1 MILYNKH
8 DSYSILKL
16 NNPEKR
22 NALSPE
28 LVAQL
33 KTKLNGI
40 KDDKSVKALILT
52 GEGKSFC
59 AGADLKYLNQL
70 RKFSTIE
77 NRKDSES
84 LAELFLTLYDMP
96 IPTIAA
102 VNGAAVA
109 GGCGLA
115 SVCDF
120 IVADKLNSKFGYS
133 EVKIGFIP
141 AIVSIFLIRRIGEGR
156 ARRFLL
162 TGDLIDSEEAK
173 ELGFVNYLSDD
184 VLQTSI
190 ELAERLS
197 KNSASSMRETKMMIN
212 KISGMSVE
220 EAVEYCVELN
230 TISRTTEDFKKG
242 LGKFLNKK

>member
-1 MILYNKH
+1 MILYDKQ

-28 LVAQL
+28 LILQFKIKL
-33 KTKLNGI
+33 KEI
-40 KDDKSVKALILT
+40 KNDESVKALIIT

-70 RKFSTIE
+70 KDYSTIR
-77 NRKDSES
+77 NQKDSQN
-84 LAELFLTLYDMP
+84 LAELFLMLYNMP

-102 VNGAAVA
+102 VNGVAIA

-120 IVADKLNSKFGYS
+120 IVADKSNSKFGYS

-156 ARRFLL
+156 AKQFLL
-162 TGDLIDSEEAK
+162 TGDLINSEEAK
-173 ELGFVNYLSDD
+173 DLGFVNYLSDD

-190 ELAERLS
+190 DLAERLL
-197 KNSASSMRETKMMIN
+197 KNSASSMKETKMMIN
-212 KISGMSVE
+212 KISGMKVK
-220 EAVEYCVELN
+220 EAVDYCVQLN
-230 TISRTTEDFKKG
+230 AISRTTEDFRKG
-242 LGKFLNKK
+242 LDKFLNKE

>member
-28 LVAQL
+28 LISQL
-33 KTKLNGI
+33 KTKLKEI
-40 KDDKSVKALILT
+40 KNDENVKSLIIT

-59 AGADLKYLNQL
+59 AGADLKYLTELND
-70 RKFSTIE
+70 FSTIE
-77 NRKDSES
+77 NQKDSQN
-84 LAELFLTLYDMP
+84 LAELFLTLYEMP
-96 IPTIAA
+96 ILTIAA
-102 VNGAAVA
+102 VNGAAIA

-115 SVCDF
+115 SVCD
-120 IVADKLNSKFGYS
+120 IVVGDKSNAKFGYS

-156 ARRFLL
+156 ARQLLL
-162 TGDLIDSEEAK
+162 TGDLLNSEEAK
-173 ELGFVNYLSDD
+173 DLGFVNYLSYD
-184 VLQTSI
+184 VMETSI
-190 ELAERLS
+190 DLAVRLS

-212 KISGMSVE
+212 KISGMSVK
-220 EAVEYCVELN
+220 EAVEYCVQLN
-230 TISRTTEDFKKG
+230 TISRTTEDFRKG
-242 LGKFLNKK
+242 LEKFLNKK

>member
-1 MILYNKH
+1 MILYDKQ

-28 LVAQL
+28 LILQFKIKL
-33 KTKLNGI
+33 KEI
-40 KDDKSVKALILT
+40 KNDESVKALIIT

-70 RKFSTIE
+70 KDYSTIE
-77 NRKDSES
+77 NQKDSQN
-84 LAELFLTLYDMP
+84 LAEFFLMLYNMP

-102 VNGAAVA
+102 VNGAAIA

-120 IVADKLNSKFGYS
+120 IVADKSNSKFGYS

-156 ARRFLL
+156 AKQFLL
-162 TGDLIDSEEAK
+162 TGDLINSEEAK
-173 ELGFVNYLSDD
+173 DLGFVNYLSDD

-190 ELAERLS
+190 DLAEKLS
-197 KNSASSMRETKMMIN
+197 KNSASSMKETKMMIN
-212 KISGMSVE
+212 KISGMKVK
-220 EAVEYCVELN
+220 EAVDYCVQLN
-230 TISRTTEDFKKG
+230 AISRTTEDFRKG
-242 LGKFLNKK
+242 LDKFLNKE

>member
-230 TISRTTEDFKKG
+230 TISRTTEDFRKG

>member
-1 MILYNKH
+1 MILYDKQ

-16 NNPEKR
+16 NNHEKR

-28 LVAQL
+28 LILQFKIKL
-33 KTKLNGI
+33 KEI
-40 KDDKSVKALILT
+40 KNDESVKALIIT

-70 RKFSTIE
+70 KDYSTIR
-77 NRKDSES
+77 NQKDSQN
-84 LAELFLTLYDMP
+84 LAEFFLMLYNMP

-102 VNGAAVA
+102 VNGVAIA

-120 IVADKLNSKFGYS
+120 IVADKSNSKFGYS

-156 ARRFLL
+156 AKQFLL
-162 TGDLIDSEEAK
+162 TGDLINSEEAK
-173 ELGFVNYLSDD
+173 YLGFVNYLSDD
-184 VLQTSI
+184 VLKTSI
-190 ELAERLS
+190 DLAEKLS
-197 KNSASSMRETKMMIN
+197 KNSASSMKETKMMIN
-212 KISGMSVE
+212 KISGMKVK
-220 EAVEYCVELN
+220 EAVDYCVQLN
-230 TISRTTEDFKKG
+230 AISRTTEDFRKG
-242 LGKFLNKK
+242 LDKFLNKE

>member
-1 MILYNKH
+1 MILYDKQ

-28 LVAQL
+28 LILQFKIKL
-33 KTKLNGI
+33 KEI
-40 KDDKSVKALILT
+40 KNDESVKALIIT

-59 AGADLKYLNQL
+59 AGADLKYLNL
-70 RKFSTIE
+70 LKDYSTIE
-77 NRKDSES
+77 NQKDSQN
-84 LAELFLTLYDMP
+84 LAELFLMLYNMP

-102 VNGAAVA
+102 VNGVAIA

-120 IVADKLNSKFGYS
+120 IVADKSNSKFGYS

-156 ARRFLL
+156 AKQFLL
-162 TGDLIDSEEAK
+162 TGDLINSEEAK
-173 ELGFVNYLSDD
+173 DLGFVNYLSDD

-190 ELAERLS
+190 DLAERLS
-197 KNSASSMRETKMMIN
+197 KNSASSMKATKMMIN
-212 KISGMSVE
+212 KISCMKVK
-220 EAVEYCVELN
+220 EAVDYCVQLN
-230 TISRTTEDFKKG
+230 AISRTTDDFRKR
-242 LGKFLNKK
+242 LDKFLNKE

>member
-1 MILYNKH
+1 MILYDKQ

-28 LVAQL
+28 LILQFKIKL
-33 KTKLNGI
+33 KEI
-40 KDDKSVKALILT
+40 KNDESVKALIIT

-70 RKFSTIE
+70 KDYSTIR
-77 NRKDSES
+77 NQKDSQN
-84 LAELFLTLYDMP
+84 LAEFFLMLYNMP

-102 VNGAAVA
+102 VNGAAIA

-120 IVADKLNSKFGYS
+120 IVADKSNSKFGYS

-156 ARRFLL
+156 AKQFLL
-162 TGDLIDSEEAK
+162 TGDLINSEEAK
-173 ELGFVNYLSDD
+173 DLGFVNYLSDD

-190 ELAERLS
+190 DLAERLS
-197 KNSASSMRETKMMIN
+197 KNSASSMKETKMMIN
-212 KISGMSVE
+212 KISGMKVK
-220 EAVEYCVELN
+220 EAVDYCVQLN
-230 TISRTTEDFKKG
+230 AISRTTEDFRKG
-242 LGKFLNKK
+242 LDKFLNKE

>member
-1 MILYNKH
+1 MILYDKQ

-28 LVAQL
+28 LILQFKIKL
-33 KTKLNGI
+33 KEI
-40 KDDKSVKALILT
+40 KNDESVKVLVIT

-59 AGADLKYLNQL
+59 AGADLQYLNL
-70 RKFSTIE
+70 LKDYSTIE
-77 NRKDSES
+77 NQKDSQN
-84 LAELFLTLYDMP
+84 LAELFLMLYNMP

-102 VNGAAVA
+102 VNGAAIA

-120 IVADKLNSKFGYS
+120 IVADKSNSKFGYS

-156 ARRFLL
+156 AKQFLL
-162 TGDLIDSEEAK
+162 TGDLINSEEAK
-173 ELGFVNYLSDD
+173 YLGFVNYLSDD
-184 VLQTSI
+184 VLKTSI
-190 ELAERLS
+190 DLAEKLS
-197 KNSASSMRETKMMIN
+197 KNSASSMKETKMMIN
-212 KISGMSVE
+212 KISGMKVK
-220 EAVEYCVELN
+220 EAVDYCVQLN
-230 TISRTTEDFKKG
+230 AISRTTEDFRKG
-242 LGKFLNKK
+242 LDKFLNKE